1 MNIFTAD
8 LALAIS
14 RLALLIALGWFLAHR
29 GWVGS
34 HARQPLMRL
43 VVWVFFPA
51 MIFDRVC
58 GNALIRS
65 GGATLLYLGVG
76 FGMIVG
82 GIFVGRL
89 AAAALRF
96 PEGNA
101 RRTFSY
107 SAGINN
113 FGYLGIPVT
122 AALFDRDVVG
132 VLMVHNVGVEAAVW
146 TFGVA
151 FLTGGSGFKGLKNL
165 VQPIPVALAVALLVN
180 FAGWGE
186 TAPARFA
193 AQLCHVVGECAIPV
207 GTILTGIFLHE
218 ALKGFRFFAEP
229 RISLGI
235 LLVRG
240 VVIPVLLLC
249 VASMLIADPALRK
262 VMMVQAAMPAGIF
275 SFLIVE
281 MYHGDVQVA
290 LRCSVLTMVLCPL
303 VTPLWLHLGSRWLGL
318 AA

>member
-1 MNIFTAD
+1 MNVFSAD
-8 LALAIS
+8 VALAIT
-14 RLALLIALGWFLAHR
+14 RLGLLILLGWFMAR
-29 GWVGS
+29 QGWVGA
-34 HARQPLMRL
+34 HARQPLMRMII
-43 VVWVFFPA
+43 WVFFPA

-58 GNALIRS
+58 GNRLINS
-65 GGATLLYLGVG
+65 GGTTLLYLGVG

-82 GIFVGRL
+82 GILVGRL
-89 AAAALRF
+89 ASVLLRF

-151 FLTGGSGFKGLKNL
+151 FLSGGSGLKGLKNL
-165 VQPIPVALAVALLVN
+165 AQPIPLALVAALIVN
-180 FAGWGE
+180 FAGLGE
-186 TAPARFA
+186 TAPAKFA
-193 AQLCHVVGECAIPV
+193 AQFCHAVGECAIPV

-218 ALKGFRFFAEP
+218 VLKGYRFFAEP
-229 RISLGI
+229 RVSLGI
-235 LLVRG
+235 ILVRG
-240 VVIPVLLLC
+240 VVIPVLLL
-249 VASMLIADPALRK
+249 AIAACFIPDPALRK

-281 MYHGDVQVA
+281 MYQGDVQVA
-290 LRCSVLTMVLCPL
+290 LRCSVLTMVLCPV
-303 VTPLWLHLGSRWLGL
+303 VTPLWLYLGSRWLAL